1 MFGSPVLSG
10 FGWDDLRFFL
20 AVAREGTLTGAARH
34 LRTDH
39 TTVGRRIRGLEE
51 SLAAKLFDRHTT
63 GYTLTP
69 LGHALLQHAE
79 RMEAV
84 AISAR
89 AVIDEINRPMSGLV
103 RIGATDGFG
112 TYFIAPR
119 LGKLSNLHPSLE
131 IQLLAMPRIFSLSRR
146 EADLSIGLAQPA
158 EGRLYSRKVMDYELG
173 VYASTEYL
181 ERSKKIEKVE
191 DLRTHPFVSYVDEL
205 IYAKELNY
213 VPRVDPAIRPTLKSS
228 NPIAQLIAIA
238 SGFGVGVLP
247 CFMADPEPLLRR
259 VLVDEVV
266 LHNTFWLI
274 THADLRRLSRV
285 RTVADFIYREVNAE
299 RTLFLPSTA

>member
-1 MFGSPVLSG
+1 MNG

-20 AVAREGTLTGAARH
+20 AVAREGTLTGASRR

-39 TTVGRRIRGLEE
+39 TTVGRRIRALEE
-51 SLAAKLFDRHTT
+51 SLAAKLFDRYPT

-69 LGHALLQHAE
+69 LGDALLHHAE

-84 AISAR
+84 AISAQ
-89 AVIDEINRPMSGLV
+89 AIIDEINRPMSGLV

-112 TYFIAPR
+112 AFFIAPR
-119 LGKLSNLHPSLE
+119 LGKLSTLHPDLE

-146 EADLSIGLAQPA
+146 EADLTIGLAQPE
-158 EGRLYSRKVMDYELG
+158 EGRLYSRKLMDYELG
-173 VYASTEYL
+173 VYASCDFL
-181 ERSKKIEKVE
+181 DRCGAIEKVE
-191 DLRTHPFVSYVDEL
+191 DLRAHPFVSYVDEL

-213 VPRVDPAIRPTLKSS
+213 IPRVDPAIRPTLKSS
-228 NPIAQLIAIA
+228 NPIAQLKAIA
-238 SGFGVGVLP
+238 SGFGLGVLP
-247 CFMADPEPLLRR
+247 CFMADPEPQLRR
-259 VLVDEVV
+259 VLAKTVI

-285 RTVADFIYREVNAE
+285 QTVADFIYREVNAE
-299 RTLFLPSTA
+299 RALFLPSTT

>member
-1 MFGSPVLSG
+1 MHG

-20 AVAREGTLTGAARH
+20 AVAREGTLTGAARR

-51 SLAAKLFDRHTT
+51 SLVAKLFDRHTT
-63 GYTLTP
+63 GYTLAP

-84 AISAR
+84 AISAQ
-89 AVIDEINRPMSGLV
+89 AIIEEINRPMSGLV

-112 TYFIAPR
+112 AYFIAPR

-146 EADLSIGLAQPA
+146 EADLAIGLAQPE
-158 EGRLYSRKVMDYELG
+158 EGRLYSRKLMEYELG
-173 VYASTEYL
+173 VYASGEYL
-181 ERSKKIEKVE
+181 DRSEAVVKVE
-191 DLRTHPFVSYVDEL
+191 DLRCHPFVSYVDEL

-213 VPRVDPAIRPTLKSS
+213 IPRVDPAIRPSLKSS
-228 NPIAQLIAIA
+228 NPIAQLKAIV
-238 SGFGVGVLP
+238 SGFGLGVLP

-259 VLVDEVV
+259 VLADKVV

-299 RTLFLPSTA
+299 RALFLPSAVAN

>member
-1 MFGSPVLSG
+1 MNG
-10 FGWDDLRFFL
+10 FAWDDLRFFL
-20 AVAREGTLTGAARH
+20 AVAREGTLTSAARR

-51 SLAAKLFDRHTT
+51 SLAAKLFDRYPT

-69 LGHALLQHAE
+69 LGDTLLEHAE

-84 AISAR
+84 AISAQ
-89 AVIDEINRPMSGLV
+89 AIIDENNRPMSGLV

-112 TYFIAPR
+112 AFFIAPR
-119 LGKLSNLHPSLE
+119 LGKLSNLHPDLE

-146 EADLSIGLAQPA
+146 EADLTIGLAQPE
-158 EGRLYSRKVMDYELG
+158 EGRLYSRKIIDYELG
-173 VYASTEYL
+173 VYASGEYL
-181 ERSKKIEKVE
+181 DGSRAVESVE
-191 DLRTHPFVSYVDEL
+191 DLRTHPFVSYIDEL
-205 IYAKELNY
+205 IYTKELNY
-213 VPRVDPAIRPTLKSS
+213 IPRVDPSIRPTLKSS
-228 NPIAQLIAIA
+228 NPIAQLKALV
-238 SGFGVGVLP
+238 SGFGLGVLP
-247 CFMADPEPLLRR
+247 CFMADAEPLLRR
-259 VLVDEVV
+259 VLANKVI

-299 RTLFLPSTA
+299 RALFLPST